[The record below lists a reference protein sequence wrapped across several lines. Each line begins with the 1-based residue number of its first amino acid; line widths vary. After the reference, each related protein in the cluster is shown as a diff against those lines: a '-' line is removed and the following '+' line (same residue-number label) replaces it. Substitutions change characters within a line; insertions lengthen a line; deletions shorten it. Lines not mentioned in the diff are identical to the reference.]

1 MGFQAIMYG
10 SQKSHYPWLKC
21 HKHEEKLTMTM
32 FWEMTIESKLLN
44 KFHWSWY
51 LSFRRQCFIHEDD
64 EMKKCYIFEYQSNEN
79 QAFRFFWDTRYSI
92 QALVNHML
100 ITYMYATNW
109 VSLEDGRFTLAG
121 SINPSR
127 IGYRKN
133 IKERVATC
141 SNVPLSTLDHVSR
154 AQSFKINIDGWKD
167 RALRFQN
174 PRVSFIKT

>member
-1 MGFQAIMYG
+1 MGFQATMYG

-92 QALVNHML
+92 QAFVNHML
-100 ITYMYATNW
+100 ITYMYGYKLGQLGGRKVHSSW
-109 VSLEDGRFTLAG
+109 VNQSLQDRISEEHKRESGNLFQCSTFHPR
-121 SINPSR
+121 SCEPSA
-127 IGYRKN
+127 I
-133 IKERVATC
+133 I
-141 SNVPLSTLDHVSR
+141 
-154 AQSFKINIDGWKD
+154 
-167 RALRFQN
+167 QN
-174 PRVSFIKT
+174 KHWRMKG